1 MGQYHKLINL
11 TKKEYVN
18 PYDIGL
24 GAKHL
29 EGIGF
34 EGSMGDVMYLLSI
47 AQGNERRGG
56 GDAEGHRYIG
66 RWAGDEVVVV
76 GDYYTEKTDNPKF
89 AFLYD
94 VDVSKDGKKY
104 KNISASVRSMLS
116 KVCDDLKFEKQIFKT
131 KHLDGRVTESVH
143 WERLSKDEYKKVK
156 KSKPDMLFELSS
168 KTLDEILTNK

>member
-1 MGQYHKLINL
+1 MGQYHKLVNI

-18 PYDIGL
+18 PYAIGL

-56 GDAEGHRYIG
+56 GDAEGHNYLG

-89 AFLYD
+89 AFLYN

-104 KNISASVRSMLS
+104 KDISSSIRGMLT
-116 KVCDDLKFEKQIFKT
+116 KVMKVKFKKEIYT
-131 KHLDGRVTESVH
+131 TRYLDGTVTKSTH
-143 WERLSKDEYKKVK
+143 WNRR
-156 KSKPDMLFELSS
+156 
-168 KTLDEILTNK
+168 

>member
-18 PYDIGL
+18 PYEIGL

-47 AQGNERRGG
+47 AQGNEYRGG

-76 GDYYTEKTDNPKF
+76 GDYYDADNDNPKF
-89 AFLYD
+89 KGLYD
-94 VDVSKDGKKY
+94 IDDGVHE
-104 KNISASVRSMLS
+104 NEHWHDISHGVRELLS
-116 KVCDDLKFEKQIFKT
+116 KVMGVKFEENTYTT
-131 KHLDGRVTESVH
+131 KELNGN
-143 WERLSKDEYKKVK
+143 EYK
-156 KSKPDMLFELSS
+156 
-168 KTLDEILTNK
+168 TTHWNRI

>member
-18 PYDIGL
+18 PYEIGL

-66 RWAGDEVVVV
+66 RWAGDKVVVV
-76 GDYYTEKTDNPKF
+76 GDYYDEDNDNPKF
-89 AFLYD
+89 KGLYD
-94 VDVSKDGKKY
+94 VDVEEQKELWHD
-104 KNISASVRSMLS
+104 ISHGVRELLSSVY
-116 KVCDDLKFEKQIFKT
+116 DDLNFEKEIYKT
-131 KHLDGRVTESVH
+131 KHLNGKITESVF
-143 WERLSKDEYKKVK
+143 WRR
-156 KSKPDMLFELSS
+156 
-168 KTLDEILTNK
+168 N

>member
-18 PYDIGL
+18 PYEIGL

-66 RWAGDEVVVV
+66 RWAGDKVVVV
-76 GDYYTEKTDNPKF
+76 GDYYDQDNDNPKF
-89 AFLYD
+89 KGLYD
-94 VDVSKDGKKY
+94 INDGVHE
-104 KNISASVRSMLS
+104 NVHWHDISHGVRELLS
-116 KVCDDLKFEKQIFKT
+116 KVMGVKFKENTYTT
-131 KHLDGRVTESVH
+131 KELNGN
-143 WERLSKDEYKKVK
+143 EYK
-156 KSKPDMLFELSS
+156 
-168 KTLDEILTNK
+168 TTHWNRI

>member
-18 PYDIGL
+18 PHKIGL

-56 GDAEGHRYIG
+56 GDVEGHRYIG
-66 RWAGDEVVVV
+66 RWAGDKVVVV
-76 GDYYTEKTDNPKF
+76 GDYYDQDNDNPKF
-89 AFLYD
+89 KGLYD
-94 VDVSKDGKKY
+94 INDGVHE
-104 KNISASVRSMLS
+104 NVHWHDISHGVRELLS
-116 KVCDDLKFEKQIFKT
+116 KVMGVKFKENTYTT
-131 KHLDGRVTESVH
+131 KELNG
-143 WERLSKDEYKKVK
+143 DEYQ
-156 KSKPDMLFELSS
+156 
-168 KTLDEILTNK
+168 TTHWNRI

>member
-47 AQGNERRGG
+47 AQGNESRGG
-56 GDAEGHRYIG
+56 GDASGHNYIG
-66 RWAGDEVVVV
+66 RWRGDQIAVV
-76 GDYYTEKTDNPKF
+76 GDYYTDKDDDERFND
-89 AFLYD
+89 LYF
-94 VDVSKDGKKY
+94 VDDKKDW

-116 KVCDDLKFEKQIFKT
+116 KVCDDLKFKKQIFKT

-143 WERLSKDEYKKVK
+143 WERLSKAEYKKVK
-156 KSKPDMLFELSS
+156 KSKPDMVFELSS

>member
-1 MGQYHKLINL
+1 
-11 TKKEYVN
+11 
-18 PYDIGL
+18 
-24 GAKHL
+24 
-29 EGIGF
+29 
-34 EGSMGDVMYLLSI
+34 MYLLSI
-47 AQGNERRGG
+47 AQGNEYRGG

-116 KVCDDLKFEKQIFKT
+116 KVCDDLVFKKQIVKT
-131 KHLDGRVTESVH
+131 KYLDGRVTESVI
-143 WERLSKDEYKKVK
+143 WERLSKAEYKKVK
-156 KSKPDMLFELSS
+156 AKFKPDMIL
-168 KTLDEILTNK
+168 KEIA